1 MSIVGRR
8 SETGRRH
15 RIGRRT
21 GMRRGVVW
29 PISLVLFLS
38 AVALT
43 MVSQN
48 VQYTRAWLRFED
60 ARRQQDM
67 LKSDLNGLHMKVS
80 REATLSQL
88 VPRARQRLGLVDSPT
103 TDMRL
108 VAFDPDPVP
117 PSAEPGF
124 LDRIV
129 PAAVARE
136 DGTSK
141 RANLKETGKTDQDL
155 P

>member
-1 MSIVGRR
+1 MRIVGRGI
-8 SETGRRH
+8 ETGRRD
-15 RIGRRT
+15 RIGRRA
-21 GMRRGVVW
+21 GMRRGMVW

-48 VQYTRAWLRFED
+48 VQYTRAWLRFEE
-60 ARRQQDM
+60 ARRQNDA
-67 LKSDLNGLHMKVS
+67 LESDFNAQHMKVN
-80 REATLSQL
+80 REANLSQL
-88 VPRARQRLGLVDSPT
+88 APRARQRLGLVDSPT
-103 TDMRL
+103 ADMRL
-108 VAFDPDPVP
+108 VAFDPDPVA
-117 PSAEPGF
+117 PSAEPGL

-136 DGTSK
+136 DHRSK
-141 RANLKETGKTDQDL
+141 RVNLRETGKADQDL

>member
-1 MSIVGRR
+1 
-8 SETGRRH
+8 
-15 RIGRRT
+15 
-21 GMRRGVVW
+21 MRRGVVW

-48 VQYTRAWLRFED
+48 VHYTRAWLKFED
-60 ARRQQDM
+60 ARRHNES
-67 LKSDLNGLHMKVS
+67 LGSDLNAQHMKVH

-108 VAFDPDPVP
+108 VAFNDPDPVA
-117 PSAEPGF
+117 PSSEPGF

-136 DGTSK
+136 DRPSK
-141 RANLKETGKTDQDL
+141 RANLKETGKADQDL